1 MNNIKYNVIIVIFV
15 LIFIGY
21 FYLENNV
28 FTYKNV
34 KTKENFQTITNKSNI
49 TNSMLK
55 TVLENFFENMKSI
68 NNNLDNMIT
77 EQINIQ
83 NLIKKNEFIFLNIV
97 KDSKFVKHLS
107 KITSYLN
114 KNNRLLNN
122 SINELGSYINV
133 SYLNKLKALFSLYK
147 ITTND
152 YRLYYKSD
160 FSFKEGDN
168 KTNNKILSDKIELE
182 GKLIKNHQNIKNTIE
197 NIQEDLPKLGVPKNV
212 YTIIENFL
220 EFERNKNELY
230 MQLHSVMGLFTVIDE
245 FNNIYKNDINISRI
259 QGRNMND
266 KNIQTKEL
274 LTSISTLINNENK
287 YIYNSTRFDLMEE
300 IKENREIEY
309 LYSSNNN
316 NNVLAN
322 FCKKIKKLDKPSEGN
337 LITQRLHKEFK
348 KKKEHQIK
356 KLEVEIDKLINSMTE
371 DEMTKYN
378 TYVMRTHDQAS
389 KQYEAINKAKENLEN
404 AKKLKI
410 NIS

>member
-21 FYLENNV
+21 FYFENNI
-28 FTYKNV
+28 FTYKP

-152 YRLYYKSD
+152 YRLYYKTD

-168 KTNNKILSDKIELE
+168 KQNTKILSDKIELE
-182 GKLIKNHQNIKNTIE
+182 GKLIKNHQSIKNIIE

-266 KNIQTKEL
+266 KNIRTKEL
-274 LTSISTLINNENK
+274 LTTISTLINNENK

-309 LYSSNNN
+309 LYSANNN

>member
-21 FYLENNV
+21 FFLENNV
-28 FTYKNV
+28 FTYK
-34 KTKENFQTITNKSNI
+34 TKEYFQATNKSNL

-55 TVLENFFENMKSI
+55 TVIENFFENMKSI

-77 EQINIQ
+77 EQIGIQ
-83 NLIKKNEFIFLNIV
+83 NLIKKNEFVFLNIV
-97 KDSKFVKHLS
+97 KDIKFVRHLS

-122 SINELGSYINV
+122 SINDLGSYTNV
-133 SYLNKLKALFSLYK
+133 SYLVKLKSLFSLYK

-168 KTNNKILSDKIELE
+168 KTNDKILSDKIELE
-182 GKLIKNHQNIKNTIE
+182 GKLIKNHQTIKYTIE
-197 NIQEDLPKLGVPKNV
+197 NIQDELPKLGVPKIV

-230 MQLHSVMGLFTVIDE
+230 MQLHSVMGLFSIIDG
-245 FNNIYKNDINISRI
+245 FNDIYKNDINISRI
-259 QGRNMND
+259 QGKNMND

-287 YIYNSTRFDLMEE
+287 YIYNSIRFDMLEE
-300 IKENREIEY
+300 VRENREIEY
-309 LYSSNNN
+309 LYSANNN

-356 KLEVEIDKLINSMTE
+356 KLEVEIDKLINSMSE
-371 DEMTKYN
+371 DEKTKYN

-389 KQYEAINKAKENLEN
+389 KQYKAINKAKENLEN